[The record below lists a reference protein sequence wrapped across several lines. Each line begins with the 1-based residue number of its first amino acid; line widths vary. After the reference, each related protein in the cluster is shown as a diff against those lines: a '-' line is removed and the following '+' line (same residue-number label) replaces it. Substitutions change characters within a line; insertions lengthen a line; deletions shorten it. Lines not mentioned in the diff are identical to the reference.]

1 MLTIPDLIDLD
12 RYPLDRPGSVAFAEL
27 VAQCQ
32 AMHREED
39 CANLTGFIRPDALTA
54 LAVEARDLL
63 RNGYQKSQL
72 RTAMFD
78 QGDPDKPE
86 DHPAQRMFREGSLQ
100 LASDQIGNT
109 LIRGIYEWQ
118 PLTDFLAA
126 VEDRAELYP
135 MADEFQALNIIQQ
148 SHGDSL
154 PWHFDVNHFTITLL
168 LQASEAG
175 GDFVFVPDMR
185 NGTEVDFETMQKIFD
200 GDESQI
206 RRPSRN
212 AGTLTIFRGRNAFH
226 AVTPV
231 AGKTP
236 RITAILTYD
245 ERPDCVSSP
254 RGNTFVYGPRVEA
267 IYRLRREASESQGT

>member
-12 RYPLDRPGSVAFAEL
+12 RYPLDRPGSAAFAEL

-39 CANLTGFIRPDALTA
+39 CANLTGFIRPDALTD

-78 QGDPDKPE
+78 QGDSDKPE

-100 LASDQIGNT
+100 LASDQIGDT
-109 LIRGIYEWQ
+109 LIRSIYEWQ

-126 VEDRAELYP
+126 VEDRTELYP

-154 PWHFDVNHFTITLL
+154 PSHFDVNHFTITLL

-245 ERPDCVSSP
+245 ERPDCVSSA

-267 IYRLRREASESQGT
+267 IYRKRAQDEQSL